1 MLPCSSPTSELTQ
14 PLGLFVERRHVPIM
28 IAFQYFLVGLWVA
41 WITAGGLSMK
51 IEGPSRAILA
61 MQGGRTTDDLR
72 ALTVKPDCGQ
82 GTREN
87 LISSWEYHWPRP
99 QRTPASFLL
108 PICTLPSIKTERA
121 SLYRLKDYKQLGPKP
136 RQVILLKDSLDVLN
150 PSKREL
156 QEQLNWLEKQRIGMY
171 TDQLPMIR
179 KILNETSDGITYVVY
194 HRLMELGNAPIYD
207 GLPVEMREMFTQH
220 YSMSVF
226 EGTKK
231 LFTDYKTP
239 FKDEGLMNEKL
250 IVFHPKSSQKRP
262 FQRTARFNV
271 FVVSDYAFKVLDF
284 LFENELINQEM
295 IRAIFQDEKTLRE
308 FVVYV
313 ARKHAN
319 EAIPSFYQHMHNLT
333 EHWFWKYMDKFTS
346 ALGTKEKLY
355 INFVYLVEIV
365 KSGDKGFYN
374 SVSIQSDLESFD
386 QSFVCRKYFS
396 KFTSEHFETD
406 HSKFPVVKN
415 NQKETTLS
423 LSVEEEM
430 TKIINCLITENPYL
444 RLDRRIG
451 PYQLFDLVVG
461 IVNLFQFMEKEL
473 FPGIID
479 ELLKNKQI
487 VHHMCTLIEVPIYH
501 EKPRKYFDLISL
513 FSRIHLCNET
523 VLNSSAGSRHQN
535 EVIHQDTTEKMN
547 DLTTQYKARYREV
560 LSSEH
565 VSSLRH
571 EFQMLSDKT

>member
-1 MLPCSSPTSELTQ
+1 
-14 PLGLFVERRHVPIM
+14 
-28 IAFQYFLVGLWVA
+28 
-41 WITAGGLSMK
+41 
-51 IEGPSRAILA
+51 
-61 MQGGRTTDDLR
+61 
-72 ALTVKPDCGQ
+72 
-82 GTREN
+82 
-87 LISSWEYHWPRP
+87 
-99 QRTPASFLL
+99 
-108 PICTLPSIKTERA
+108 
-121 SLYRLKDYKQLGPKP
+121 
-136 RQVILLKDSLDVLN
+136 
-150 PSKREL
+150 
-156 QEQLNWLEKQRIGMY
+156 
-171 TDQLPMIR
+171 
-179 KILNETSDGITYVVY
+179 
-194 HRLMELGNAPIYD
+194 MELGNAPIYD
-207 GLPVEMREMFTQH
+207 GLPVEMREMVTQH

-239 FKDEGLMNEKL
+239 FKDEGLIDEKL
-250 IVFHPKSSQKRP
+250 IVFHPKSSQKRT
-262 FQRTARFNV
+262 FQRIARFNV
-271 FVVSDYAFKVLDF
+271 FVVSEYAFK
-284 LFENELINQEM
+284 EM
-295 IRAIFQDEKTLRE
+295 IRAIFQDENTLRE

-319 EAIPSFYQHMHNLT
+319 EAIPSFYQHMHYLT

-346 ALGTKEKLY
+346 ALGIKEKLY

-386 QSFVCRKYFS
+386 QSFVCEKYFS
-396 KFTSEHFETD
+396 KFTSEHSETD
-406 HSKFPVVKN
+406 HSKFPAVKN

-423 LSVEEEM
+423 WSVEEEM

-479 ELLKNKQI
+479 EL
-487 VHHMCTLIEVPIYH
+487 
-501 EKPRKYFDLISL
+501 
-513 FSRIHLCNET
+513 IHLCNET